1 MAGPVAIPFDAPP
14 SSSSTTTPKRS
25 RAITTTTTTTHRR
38 YHSSNSTL
46 THSSSGSPSQSSDSP
61 PSFPPTPSPTLKCYK
76 DQLMIPFTTMKIR
89 YDSKSDPTSNAQTPT
104 NHPQSPRLTLEPDL
118 FDFNI
123 KTATSSDNH
132 SQHYSL
138 EVDGQH
144 IVSATPPD
152 HKHPIIYLNHVPS
165 SPTIT
170 KLTYPKATRTSQPHL
185 DQLPEQA
192 YKLLHSIGPLPP
204 SLASPNVYGDHRR
217 QQHSPKISSHSLKS
231 TSEAVSLLPLVTI
244 APVVTEFNS
253 STPKSPSVEQ
263 SNASGVQLGDFSEA
277 IRYLSSQ
284 KNYWQSRARELCSQ
298 SPPSSPSSKS
308 DPSAAIQSSPTH
320 TKCTLKTKR
329 LHVRANTQPED
340 RTQRHQPTQ
349 VDPAPIVPSS
359 QKHKSRSSKSK
370 RRKSVPPSQGPRR
383 HASTTNG
390 ASGVPLTHGHL
401 HTGAVDAFCPQPCA
415 KALLPVAADP
425 GLVPRF
431 KRGSA
436 AQAASELLRIPVTSL
451 TSEPPIPY
459 YYGDIP
465 RKFVARPVTQS
476 TTLFQSLPLA
486 RHRHS
491 IATLPFPHSLSSQ
504 CTNPFD
510 MSTISIM
517 DTFSTQVTTQTYSS
531 PSAENDLILPL
542 TAAEKTRSLDCKLK
556 SMCAT
561 IPDGSYRPAF
571 IFVDHSNVIWSF
583 LRHLNINRPSLDVY
597 DQDRFHH
604 LDRGMAKPKR
614 RLDYAVLFRILE
626 RERTT
631 ILRRY
636 IAASNPL
643 YQPDMI
649 PYWESKGYE
658 IAILDPV
665 VNRNPTTRK
674 IINPSRMPRRGSARP
689 TTNSADKS
697 SCTESDSDPST
708 TPYPAGK
715 SSKHLRY
722 KEQAVDEVIQLNMI
736 DTIMEFDWKGS
747 DHDSRPRPILTL
759 VSGDANAGE
768 YSKPGFWGWVVRCL
782 KLGWDVEI
790 IGFKQAISNRWFQ
803 LESPTRIGDHGM
815 LAVYTL
821 DQFADELISDVA

>member
-1 MAGPVAIPFDAPP
+1 MAGPVAIPFDTPP
-14 SSSSTTTPKRS
+14 SSSSTTTPSRS
-25 RAITTTTTTTHRR
+25 RAITKTTTTHRR
-38 YHSSNSTL
+38 FHSSNSNL
-46 THSSSGSPSQSSDSP
+46 TYSSSDSPSHSSDSP
-61 PSFPPTPSPTLKCYK
+61 PSFPSTPSPTLKCYK

-104 NHPQSPRLTLEPDL
+104 NHHQSPQLTIEPDL

-123 KTATSSDNH
+123 NTATPSYNH
-132 SQHYSL
+132 SQKYSL
-138 EVDGQH
+138 DDDDHH
-144 IVSATPPD
+144 IVSETSPGHIHPYP
-152 HKHPIIYLNHVPS
+152 PIIHLNRMPS

-170 KLTYPKATRTSQPHL
+170 NIAHSRATRASQPHF
-185 DQLPEQA
+185 DRLPEQLH
-192 YKLLHSIGPLPP
+192 KLLHSVGPLPS
-204 SLASPNVYGDHRR
+204 SLASPNVYQDHHHE
-217 QQHSPKISSHSLKS
+217 QDSHENSCHSPKSLSADPSSLSIATIGPHATEINPPISM
-231 TSEAVSLLPLVTI
+231 A
-244 APVVTEFNS
+244 
-253 STPKSPSVEQ
+253 PSVEE
-263 SNASGVQLGDFSEA
+263 SNACGAQLGDFSEVF
-277 IRYLSSQ
+277 RYLSSQ
-284 KNYWQSRARELCSQ
+284 KAHWQSRARDLRSQ
-298 SPPSSPSSKS
+298 SPPRSPLCTL
-308 DPSAAIQSSPTH
+308 DPTPTVPSSPTN
-320 TKCTLKTKR
+320 TRCSLKPKR
-329 LHVRANTQPED
+329 LHVRANTQPPD
-340 RTQRHQPTQ
+340 RTHRPQTAQADS
-349 VDPAPIVPSS
+349 VPIIPSS
-359 QKHKSRSSKSK
+359 QKRKSRSSKCK
-370 RRKSVPPSQGPRR
+370 RRKSVPPSRGRR
-383 HASTTNG
+383 SAANAT
-390 ASGVPLTHGHL
+390 SGLPSTHGHID
-401 HTGAVDAFCPQPCA
+401 TNAVVALRPQPCT
-415 KALLPVAADP
+415 KTSLHVAADP

-465 RKFVARPVTQS
+465 RNVVARPVTQS
-476 TTLFQSLPLA
+476 ATLFQSLPLA

-504 CTNPFD
+504 CPNLLD
-510 MSTISIM
+510 VSTISIM
-517 DTFSTQVTTQTYSS
+517 GTLSTQVMTQSYSP
-531 PSAENDLILPL
+531 PSENDSLLPL
-542 TAAEKTRSLDCKLK
+542 TAAEKTRSLDSKLMT
-556 SMCAT
+556 MCST
-561 IPDGSYRPAF
+561 IPGGSYRPTF

-583 LRHLNINRPSLDVY
+583 LRHLNLNRPSLDVH
-597 DQDRFHH
+597 DQHRFHH
-604 LDRGMAKPKR
+604 LDSGTTKPKR

-626 RERTT
+626 RDRQT

-649 PYWESKGYE
+649 PYWELKGYE

-665 VNRNPTTRK
+665 VNRNPTTKK
-674 IINPSRMPRRGSARP
+674 IINPSRMPRRASAGLA
-689 TTNSADKS
+689 TNSADKS
-697 SCTESDSDPST
+697 SCTESDSEPST
-708 TPYPAGK
+708 TPYSIGK

-803 LESPTRIGDHGM
+803 LESPTRVGDHGM

-821 DQFADELISDVA
+821 DQFTDELISDVA